1 MKSKTI
7 ERLDL
12 LTATRELRLLEEIG
26 RQNGLLEQ
34 AARQR
39 EILAG
44 YREKLAGSWRGG
56 ALVEAGGARRAT
68 AFIAASDSAASQIT
82 RMEVQA
88 AEALQLAQSGFAH
101 AQEHRANLAE
111 ARRHL
116 MVMEERQA
124 EQRRERAQAA
134 PSSRQRS

>member
-12 LTATRELRLLEEIG
+12 LTATQEMRLLEEIA

-39 EILAG
+39 AILAG

-56 ALVEAGGARRAT
+56 AVIDAGSARRAN
-68 AFIAASDSAASQIT
+68 AFIVASDTAAGQIT
-82 RMEVQA
+82 RMEAQA
-88 AEALQLAQSGFAH
+88 TEALKTAQAGFAH

-111 ARRHL
+111 ARRGAKL
-116 MVMEERQA
+116 LEERQT
-124 EQRRERAQAA
+124 EQRRESAQVLPAI
-134 PSSRQRS
+134 RQRG

>member
-12 LTATRELRLLEEIG
+12 LTATRELRLLEEIA

-39 EILAG
+39 ALLSD
-44 YREKLAGSWRGG
+44 YREKLAGSWRSG
-56 ALVEAGGARRAT
+56 AVIDAGSARRAT
-68 AFIAASDSAASQIT
+68 AFIAASDKAASQIS
-82 RMEVQA
+82 RIEAQA
-88 AEALQLAQSGFAH
+88 TGALNTAQADFAH

-111 ARRHL
+111 ARRDL
-116 MVMEERQA
+116 QRLEERQR
-124 EQRRERAQAA
+124 EQRHERAQVLPAA
-134 PSSRQRS
+134 RQRG